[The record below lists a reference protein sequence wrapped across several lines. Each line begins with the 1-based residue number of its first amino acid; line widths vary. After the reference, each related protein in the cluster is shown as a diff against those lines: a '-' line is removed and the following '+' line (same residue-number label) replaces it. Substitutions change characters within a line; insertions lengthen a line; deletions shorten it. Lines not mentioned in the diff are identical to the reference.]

1 MKKILIAILTVLIF
15 SPFVQ
20 AQTLTDALA
29 LENTQDI
36 TRLYDAMSKIMDRLK
51 ALETGSGSGN
61 SSTGTTSAQIDS
73 LKKELKKLT
82 VTKKWVVQEIIN
94 RAVLDT
100 TYAGNR
106 GIKRRDGKPLM
117 HKQLVS
123 AQKQNQKIA
132 VQNSSDIFT
141 VQEYLTSI
149 NDDSL
154 ATQLIKKLRA
164 NTQMMKE
171 QAEKAG
177 HVAEDIRSGK
187 IVVIRRH

>member
-1 MKKILIAILTVLIF
+1 MKNFIVIVITIF
-15 SPFVQ
+15 GLNALSQ
-20 AQTLTDALA
+20 AQSLTDSLV

-36 TRLYDAMSKIMDRLK
+36 TKLYTEMGKILDRLT
-51 ALETGSGSGN
+51 ALESSGSAA
-61 SSTGTTSAQIDS
+61 TGITPAQLDS

-106 GIKRRDGKPLM
+106 NIKRRDGKPLM
-117 HKQLVS
+117 HQQLVS

-132 VQNSSDIFT
+132 VQASADVFT
-141 VQEYLTSI
+141 VQEYLTNV

-177 HVAEDIRSGK
+177 HHAEGIRSGK